1 MSNRTKDM
9 SKDSTQNIPQEATK
23 LKKLA
28 KATARYMEMEEFKDS
43 DHHKGYFCHNCV
55 YFMKPNHCA
64 IVTDEGPDV
73 YGKTSG
79 EIAPHGICALWEPNE
94 NEMHSSSNSGRQGKS
109 DESTTNVSA
118 SFSCEICN
126 QKFNSR
132 EVLKQHT
139 IKEHTDNTS
148 EGYNK

>member
-1 MSNRTKDM
+1 MDKYMSQ
-9 SKDSTQNIPQEATK
+9 DSTQNIPQEATK

-28 KATARYMEMEEFKDS
+28 KVTVRYIEMEQFKDS
-43 DHHKGYFCHNCV
+43 DHHTGYFCYNCI

-64 IVTDEGPDV
+64 IVTDEGADV
-73 YGKTSG
+73 YNKTSG

-94 NEMHSSSNSGRQGKS
+94 NEIHSSSQGKS

-118 SFSCEICN
+118 SFSCEMCN

-132 EVLKQHT
+132 EELKQHT
-139 IKEHTDNTS
+139 MQKH
-148 EGYNK
+148 K